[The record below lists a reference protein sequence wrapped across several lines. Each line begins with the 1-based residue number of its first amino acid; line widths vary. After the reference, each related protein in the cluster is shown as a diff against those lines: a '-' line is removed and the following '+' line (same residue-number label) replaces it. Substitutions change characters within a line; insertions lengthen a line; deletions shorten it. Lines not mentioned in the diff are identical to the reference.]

1 MNVHSLSRSTRVR
14 WAEFKRTPL
23 ARLDS
28 VATASDA
35 PKARRKRGH
44 PIDVPQRFPSVEV
57 GR

>member
-35 PKARRKRGH
+35 PKHRRKRGH
-44 PIDVPQRFPSVEV
+44 GADVPQRFPQEV